1 MSGSSAATHGG
12 DRAPSAT
19 TLATIRSAR
28 RPNPRALRWLVV
40 FRARA
45 IHFLDSRTRLSTVLG
60 GASPGQ
66 IDPAPS
72 SPGDV
77 GGVPS
82 ADPLT
87 TRPPS
92 GGIGDM
98 EVERSAQSGDPS

>member
-1 MSGSSAATHGG
+1 MSRSSAAAHRG
-12 DRAPSAT
+12 DRARSAT
-19 TLATIRSAR
+19 ALATILSALR
-28 RPNPRALRWLVV
+28 TNPRARRWLVV

-45 IHFLDSRTRLSTVLG
+45 SHFLDSRTRLSTVLG

-82 ADPLT
+82 ADPLA
-87 TRPPS
+87 TRPPA
-92 GGIGDM
+92 GGLGDM
-98 EVERSAQSGDPS
+98 EVERPAQSGDPS

>member
-1 MSGSSAATHGG
+1 MSRSSAAAHRG

-19 TLATIRSAR
+19 ALATILAALRT
-28 RPNPRALRWLVV
+28 NPRARRWLVV
-40 FRARA
+40 FPARA
-45 IHFLDSRTRLSTVLG
+45 SHFFDSRTRLSTVLG

-82 ADPLT
+82 VDPLT
-87 TRPPS
+87 TRAPP
-92 GGIGDM
+92 GGLADM
-98 EVERSAQSGDPS
+98 EAERSAQSGDPS